1 MKELVFSVSLTRK
14 QRERLEKLLE
24 SVSGDNLSHKFKA
37 YLDAQTYTPMSKE
50 RDRKFTF
57 TPKQRE
63 VYEGILK
70 RMDDLESS

>member
-1 MKELVFSVSLTRK
+1 MKELVFSIRLTKK

-24 SVSGDNLSHKFKA
+24 SVNGDNLSQKFKA
-37 YLDAQTYTPMSKE
+37 YLDVQTDTPMSEE

-63 VYEGILK
+63 IYEGIFK
-70 RMDDLESS
+70 RMDNLESS